1 MVRYSKRRSRNRK
14 RHHGGSGLSPLN
26 PTSVDFASKESLT
39 DIQRIPITNPS
50 PILARSQPFIPPRPG
65 APSPP
70 PPLGPTSGPA
80 FGLKIGP
87 PPLLSFGGSKGGRR
101 KSRRGMRVK
110 SGKFV
115 PVGSRGKGKWRCVV
129 YGRHCTR
136 VKRGGRKSHHGGSK
150 SCRRKSRRGMRV
162 KSGKFVPVGSRGKGK
177 WSCVVYGRRCT
188 RVKRGGRKSRR
199 GGSKGGGCGCMSKG
213 GRIKKGGGNIHLP
226 NPFGKLSF
234 DANPFN
240 NQSDSST
247 GQVSSEQAA
256 ADKNQGAFSS
266 SEHTSQ
272 LHANTVLGT
281 GGKRRKSKKRH
292 RKMKGGGDFFKNL
305 FNMGEK
311 NSDSSGNESK
321 HSEKHSEKHSNKH
334 ETKNE
339 DKHESK
345 NEKEVDW
352 NPFDNQSDSSTGQVS
367 AEQAAADKR
376 QGAESSSSYTKQSDF
391 KTLWENAFE
400 HGKISGGKRRKS
412 KKFKKHYMWNTK
424 GKRYIAKTHKQ
435 HLRGVKLGHT
445 HKKSK
450 RK

>member
-115 PVGSRGKGKWRCVV
+115 PVGSRGKGKW
-129 YGRHCTR
+129 
-136 VKRGGRKSHHGGSK
+136 
-150 SCRRKSRRGMRV
+150 
-162 KSGKFVPVGSRGKGK
+162 
-177 WSCVVYGRRCT
+177 SCVVYGRRCT

-256 ADKNQGAFSS
+256 ADKNHGAFSS
-266 SEHTSQ
+266 SEHTAQ

-281 GGKRRKSKKRH
+281 GGKRRKSKRRH

-435 HLRGVKLGHT
+435 HLKGVKLGHT
-445 HKKSK
+445 HKKPK

>member
-1 MVRYSKRRSRNRK
+1 MVRYSKRRSRDRK
-14 RHHGGSGLSPLN
+14 RHYGGSGLSPLN

-50 PILARSQPFIPPRPG
+50 PILARAQPFIPPRPG
-65 APSPP
+65 PPSPP

-87 PPLLSFGGSKGGRR
+87 PPLLSFGGA
-101 KSRRGMRVK
+101 
-110 SGKFV
+110 
-115 PVGSRGKGKWRCVV
+115 
-129 YGRHCTR
+129 
-136 VKRGGRKSHHGGSK
+136 
-150 SCRRKSRRGMRV
+150 
-162 KSGKFVPVGSRGKGK
+162 
-177 WSCVVYGRRCT
+177 
-188 RVKRGGRKSRR
+188 
-199 GGSKGGGCGCMSKG
+199 KGGGCGCMSKG
-213 GRIKKGGGNIHLP
+213 GKRKKRNKSRRKKGGGNIHLP

-234 DANPFN
+234 DANPFD

-256 ADKNQGAFSS
+256 ADKNHGAFSS
-266 SEHTSQ
+266 SEHTAQ

-281 GGKRRKSKKRH
+281 GGKRRKSKRRHRKMRGGVGCNTPGVISGSCALKQPLTTEQIKTLKAEGKLQGALFGGWGRKSKRH

-311 NSDSSGNESK
+311 NSNSSGSESK
-321 HSEKHSEKHSNKH
+321 HSDKHSDKH
-334 ETKNE
+334 ESKNE
-339 DKHESK
+339 DKHEPK

-376 QGAESSSSYTKQSDF
+376 QGAESSSSYTKQLDF

-445 HKKSK
+445 HKKPK

>member
-87 PPLLSFGGSKGGRR
+87 PPLLSFGGSKGG
-101 KSRRGMRVK
+101 
-110 SGKFV
+110 
-115 PVGSRGKGKWRCVV
+115 
-129 YGRHCTR
+129 
-136 VKRGGRKSHHGGSK
+136 
-150 SCRRKSRRGMRV
+150 
-162 KSGKFVPVGSRGKGK
+162 
-177 WSCVVYGRRCT
+177 
-188 RVKRGGRKSRR
+188 
-199 GGSKGGGCGCMSKG
+199 GCGCMSKG

-256 ADKNQGAFSS
+256 ADKNHGAFSS

-281 GGKRRKSKKRH
+281 GGKRRKSKRRHRKMRGGTLSCKNTIGAACATKTPLSPADIRKLQAEGKLQGSLGGSRRKSKKRH

-311 NSDSSGNESK
+311 NSDSSGNES
-321 HSEKHSEKHSNKH
+321 KHSEKHSNKH

-412 KKFKKHYMWNTK
+412 KKFKKHYMWNSK

>member
-26 PTSVDFASKESLT
+26 PTAVDFASKESLT

-87 PPLLSFGGSKGGRR
+87 PPLLSFGGSKGG
-101 KSRRGMRVK
+101 
-110 SGKFV
+110 
-115 PVGSRGKGKWRCVV
+115 
-129 YGRHCTR
+129 
-136 VKRGGRKSHHGGSK
+136 
-150 SCRRKSRRGMRV
+150 
-162 KSGKFVPVGSRGKGK
+162 
-177 WSCVVYGRRCT
+177 
-188 RVKRGGRKSRR
+188 
-199 GGSKGGGCGCMSKG
+199 GCGCMSKG
-213 GRIKKGGGNIHLP
+213 GKRKKRNKSRRKKGGGNIHLP

-234 DANPFN
+234 DANPFD

-256 ADKNQGAFSS
+256 ADKNHGAFSS
-266 SEHTSQ
+266 SEHTAQ

-281 GGKRRKSKKRH
+281 GGKRRKSKRRH

-311 NSDSSGNESK
+311 NSNSSESESK
-321 HSEKHSEKHSNKH
+321 HSDKHSDKYSDKHP
-334 ETKNE
+334 

-367 AEQAAADKR
+367 AEQATADKR
-376 QGAESSSSYTKQSDF
+376 QGAESSSSYTKQLDF

-435 HLRGVKLGHT
+435 HLKGVKLGHT
-445 HKKSK
+445 HKKPK

>member
-26 PTSVDFASKESLT
+26 PTTVDFASKESLT

-87 PPLLSFGGSKGGRR
+87 PPLLSFGGSR
-101 KSRRGMRVK
+101 
-110 SGKFV
+110 
-115 PVGSRGKGKWRCVV
+115 
-129 YGRHCTR
+129 
-136 VKRGGRKSHHGGSK
+136 
-150 SCRRKSRRGMRV
+150 
-162 KSGKFVPVGSRGKGK
+162 
-177 WSCVVYGRRCT
+177 
-188 RVKRGGRKSRR
+188 
-199 GGSKGGGCGCMSKG
+199 GGGCGCMSKS
-213 GRIKKGGGNIHLP
+213 GRRKRSKSRRKKGGGNIHLP

-234 DANPFN
+234 DANPFDN
-240 NQSDSST
+240 KSDSST
-247 GQVSSEQAA
+247 GEVSSEQAA

-281 GGKRRKSKKRH
+281 GGKRRKSKRRH

-321 HSEKHSEKHSNKH
+321 HSEKHSNKH

-345 NEKEVDW
+345 NQKEVDW

-376 QGAESSSSYTKQSDF
+376 QGAESSSSYTKQLDF
-391 KTLWENAFE
+391 KTLWENTFD

-445 HKKSK
+445 HKKPK